1 MRLDEVVMKSV
12 VIFIDLPEQLKKFFV
27 IAADFSAV
35 ELADGKFAGKQ
46 VADFYFSDKCEV
58 FDRRIPFGC
67 YAALLRSFWG
77 QRKPLP
83 VSLYKSL
90 RHFFT

>member
-1 MRLDEVVMKSV
+1 MRLDEVVMKPV

-46 VADFYFSDKCEV
+46 VADFYFSDK
-58 FDRRIPFGC
+58 
-67 YAALLRSFWG
+67 
-77 QRKPLP
+77 
-83 VSLYKSL
+83 
-90 RHFFT
+90 

>member
-1 MRLDEVVMKSV
+1 MRLDEVVMKPV

-27 IAADFSAV
+27 IAADFFAV

-67 YAALLRSFWG
+67 YAALFEKLFG
-77 QRKPLP
+77 AEKA
-83 VSLYKSL
+83 
-90 RHFFT
+90 FAG

>member
-1 MRLDEVVMKSV
+1 MRLDEVVMKPV

-58 FDRRIPFGC
+58 FDRWIPFGC
-67 YAALLRSFWG
+67 YAALFEKLFG
-77 QRKPLP
+77 AEKA
-83 VSLYKSL
+83 
-90 RHFFT
+90 FAG